1 MKKFYFITWIIL
13 FTGFIFRFL
22 HFEGGGVLLSLSG
35 LLIVIHCIIHLI
47 KFARL
52 NLSLSMLYSSIAVIT
67 IYLIGR
73 ILYFSFVKPIFPVA
87 CLLAWTCL
95 TVHIV
100 KRTRFHFSQALLI
113 IYFAFFYA
121 ISYTPSYE
129 IYYFVNLNTFLN
141 KDSRNTDYRSWDNYS
156 WYLNLRKKQTEALE
170 ANIKAT
176 DAVKLLFKNSN
187 NDEARQYLTV
197 LKQHEQLIRSKDN
210 SEEWLGYDE
219 INP

>member
-1 MKKFYFITWIIL
+1 M
-13 FTGFIFRFL
+13 
-22 HFEGGGVLLSLSG
+22 
-35 LLIVIHCIIHLI
+35 
-47 KFARL
+47 
-52 NLSLSMLYSSIAVIT
+52 
-67 IYLIGR
+67 
-73 ILYFSFVKPIFPVA
+73 
-87 CLLAWTCL
+87 
-95 TVHIV
+95 
-100 KRTRFHFSQALLI
+100 
-113 IYFAFFYA
+113 
-121 ISYTPSYE
+121 
-129 IYYFVNLNTFLN
+129 N